1 MLESSVNWASYNLVT
16 QEVEGGGLSWF
27 QSLSEPYDEFQKS
40 LDYPVEGKR
49 ERRGGVGDQK
59 HGCLK

>member
-49 ERRGGVGDQK
+49 ES
-59 HGCLK
+59 